1 MPADTATLTAAKRW
15 LIERMQQTYFGT
27 MRKVVVR
34 NGEPVTDPPPKV
46 KQAFKL
52 GGKRTG
58 RRVVPREF
66 ALKEQHVEL
75 FALMEAKQNGVI
87 TKLSIQEGLPFLV
100 EWEDD

>member
-1 MPADTATLTAAKRW
+1 MHADTKSLTTERRW
-15 LIERMQQTYFGT
+15 LVERMRQTYFGT
-27 MRKVVVR
+27 IHHLLVR
-34 NGEPVTDPPPKV
+34 DGEPVMDPPPKV

-52 GGKRTG
+52 GGKRIG
-58 RRVVPREF
+58 RKLVSQEF

-75 FALMEAKQNGVI
+75 FDLMESKRNGVI